1 MNEQENPHRRSGTF
15 MLVVAWLIVFG
26 GVYWF
31 FSGWN
36 EAQVNPNQA
45 PQVVNGEL
53 VLERNRGG
61 HYVAPGSINGE
72 AVSFL
77 LDTGASQV
85 ALSSAL
91 ANQLGL
97 KRGPTVMVQT
107 ANGTVAGYQTRLES
121 VRLGPIEVRNV
132 AALVAPGLEADTV
145 LLGMSFLKHLEFT
158 QRGEQLTLRK
168 L

>member
-1 MNEQENPHRRSGTF
+1 MNEHDNPHRKSGTF
-15 MLVVAWLIVFG
+15 MLVLAWLLVFG

-36 EAQVNPNQA
+36 EAQFNPNRE
-45 PQVVNGEL
+45 PQIVNGEL

-85 ALSSAL
+85 AIPTTL
-91 ANQLGL
+91 AGKLGV

-132 AALVAPGLEADTV
+132 PALVAPGLEADTV
-145 LLGMSFLKHLEFT
+145 LLGMSFLKHVEFT
-158 QRGEQLTLRK
+158 QRGDQLTLRA